1 MKTVQ
6 LHEFIANVADQ
17 AYCLG
22 QLHYLCLAADKV
34 YDLGGKYA
42 MAKLL
47 EESFPGRVYGSPDDL
62 DWTDWKGCLATGIY
76 SMHPDNYFQTDRD
89 ILRRQLIAK
98 LLAQPDRTL
107 VLPEDF

>member
-17 AYCLG
+17 AHCLG
-22 QLHYLCLAADKV
+22 KLHYLCPAARSR
-34 YDLGGKYA
+34 YGLGGKYA

-47 EESFPGRVYGSPDDL
+47 EESFPGRVYGEPDA
-62 DWTDWKGCLATGIY
+62 WWWMHCITEGIY
-76 SMHPDNYFQTDRD
+76 QMHPDNYFQTDRD
-89 ILRRQLIAK
+89 VLRKQLIAK

>member
-1 MKTVQ
+1 MKTVK

-34 YDLGGKYA
+34 YGLGGKYA

-47 EESFPGRVYGSPDDL
+47 EESFPGRVYGASHDMS
-62 DWTDWKGCLATGIY
+62 WMYCLTTGIY
-76 SMHPDNYFQTDRD
+76 YMHPVNYFQTDRD
-89 ILRRQLIAK
+89 ILRKQLIAK